1 MNKNNSN
8 FSLFDLLNNQ
18 PQMFRGVVWMLLA
31 TFAAACQNSLVKF
44 VSDDLPVVEML
55 LVRSLISLSIFLPVV
70 IKTGFEPVKTNRL
83 GFHCFRGGVHSLA
96 QLLFFYALAVTP
108 LATVAALNFTGPLFS
123 TLMAA
128 LFLGEVIRARRIT
141 AMAIGFAGAM
151 VILRPGFIEMD
162 LGAVATIVSA
172 FFWGGSLVC
181 MKVLSRTESSL
192 TITLYGL
199 FFSILVSLVLSIPVW
214 ITPTLEQMGWLLAIG
229 VFNALSQITRTQAIK
244 EADISIIMPLDF
256 TRLIWVSIFG
266 YLLFGEVPDGWIWFG
281 GILIFA
287 SATYIAYRQRQV
299 KQTQE

>member
-172 FFWGGSLVC
+172 FFLGRLVG
-181 MKVLSRTESSL
+181 LHESPVAHRIQL
-192 TITLYGL
+192 NNH
-199 FFSILVSLVLSIPVW
+199 LVRLVL
-214 ITPTLEQMGWLLAIG
+214 
-229 VFNALSQITRTQAIK
+229 FNPCILGFIDTRV
-244 EADISIIMPLDF
+244 DH
-256 TRLIWVSIFG
+256 
-266 YLLFGEVPDGWIWFG
+266 PD
-281 GILIFA
+281 A
-287 SATYIAYRQRQV
+287 
-299 KQTQE
+299 